1 MLEFRPGNKQ
11 KKDIAYFS
19 SILLDSLRQSRQSV
33 IVQTLQNLSIDD
45 FELNLTKFHTGTASS
60 KPLHLNAFSE
70 VVAIL
75 GNDSRL
81 QGKVFE
87 LLEEQN

>member
-1 MLEFRPGNKQ
+1 MN
-11 KKDIAYFS
+11 FS
-19 SILLDSLRQSRQSV
+19 F
-33 IVQTLQNLSIDD
+33 ND
-45 FELNLTKFHTGTASS
+45 FQLNLAKFHTDTESS
-60 KPLHLNAFSE
+60 KALHLNAFSE

-87 LLEEQN
+87 LLEE